1 MADNIDIEFR
11 DIVREELEDVWEI
24 SEQIVNEHLETMPP
38 VIDYEDFA
46 NVPQPIIEFNSNIGF
61 MVLISYHYISVRCL
75 LNILLLLFRQ

>member
-24 SEQIVNEHLETMPP
+24 SEQIVNEHYETMPP
-38 VIDYEDFA
+38 VIDYDDFA

-61 MVLISYHYISVRCL
+61 MVLFPMAMFHHSLCQCEECNER
-75 LNILLLLFRQ
+75 RE